1 MHGCACARHMHRKH
15 VLCASLHNLLPR
27 NPSAAVRYGVMVQW
41 RVAKEWGTRC
51 GCAWLFSSWLSF
63 FPLCEDLRMASLLWD
78 SCRLLTL
85 YSSPCVPSVSLS
97 CPPVGHERA
106 IFLSLLHILAFLSG
120 SEVHI
125 QPQSSDPERVCC
137 ISDNIREQIR
147 QSYGGAGRAGV
158 RESVGSHIHGGRAG
172 RGSEGEAHEEKKTV
186 QHVCFYMVELLLL
199 KSVNRAPEI
208 LWSLLAVSHLPSLPL
223 SFTLSIFFPL
233 TRTRNTLNNLSNK
246 LLSCVIGEWD
256 ELSSWGECKA
266 YLWPLCVSACH
277 LPHIIS
283 IGSLQKRWALSFPL
297 PLPWHWRKHWP
308 EKSLFQI
315 ERRKQATDGR
325 KPIVL

>member
-1 MHGCACARHMHRKH
+1 MHGCARARHMHRKH

-27 NPSAAVRYGVMVQW
+27 NPSAAVRCGDMVQW

-147 QSYGGAGRAGV
+147 QSYGGAEPGWSKVLGVTYMGEEQGGGVKGRHM
-158 RESVGSHIHGGRAG
+158 R
-172 RGSEGEAHEEKKTV
+172 KKNSAA
-186 QHVCFYMVELLLL
+186 CLLLHGW
-199 KSVNRAPEI
+199 VVAAE
-208 LWSLLAVSHLPSLPL
+208 V
-223 SFTLSIFFPL
+223 
-233 TRTRNTLNNLSNK
+233 
-246 LLSCVIGEWD
+246 C
-256 ELSSWGECKA
+256 
-266 YLWPLCVSACH
+266 
-277 LPHIIS
+277 
-283 IGSLQKRWALSFPL
+283 
-297 PLPWHWRKHWP
+297 
-308 EKSLFQI
+308 
-315 ERRKQATDGR
+315 
-325 KPIVL
+325 

>member
-27 NPSAAVRYGVMVQW
+27 NPSAAVRCGDMVQW

-147 QSYGGAGRAGV
+147 QSYGGAEPGWSKVLGVTYMGEEQGGGVKGRHM
-158 RESVGSHIHGGRAG
+158 R
-172 RGSEGEAHEEKKTV
+172 KKKQCSMFASTWLS
-186 QHVCFYMVELLLL
+186 CCC
-199 KSVNRAPEI
+199 
-208 LWSLLAVSHLPSLPL
+208 WSLLIKLQRSSGVCWLSH
-223 SFTLSIFFPL
+223 IF
-233 TRTRNTLNNLSNK
+233 
-246 LLSCVIGEWD
+246 LLSLSLSLSLYFFLLLEPGTRWIIWVINCWAVLLVSGMNCRPGGNVKLIFD
-256 ELSSWGECKA
+256 
-266 YLWPLCVSACH
+266 PCVSA
-277 LPHIIS
+277 PAIFPT
-283 IGSLQKRWALSFPL
+283 LS
-297 PLPWHWRKHWP
+297 
-308 EKSLFQI
+308 
-315 ERRKQATDGR
+315 
-325 KPIVL
+325 V